1 MISYKVELKSP
12 EAHTFRVVL
21 EIPKP
26 NPEGQ
31 QLTLPAWIPGSYMIR
46 DFARNIVTL
55 SAYSGQKRLQTNKLD
70 KQTWQLEPC
79 QDPLHII
86 YEIYAWD
93 LSVRGAYLD
102 TTRGFITGTSL
113 FLRVEGQESKACSV
127 EFMQP
132 GGESYRDWR
141 LATTLTTD
149 GATFLEFGSY
159 RAKDYDELIDHPVEM
174 GLLSHAQFLAA
185 EVPHDIVISGR
196 HSADL
201 PRLCDDLKKICEHH
215 ISFFGE
221 LPKMERYLFQ
231 VMAVGEGYGGLEH
244 RNSTSLICKR
254 SDLPQQAEKNVTD
267 GYCQFLGLCSH
278 EYFHLW
284 NVKRITPRVLKSADL
299 TCEVHTSLL
308 WAFEGI
314 TSYYDD
320 LALVRSGR
328 IDQASYLELLAKQI
342 TRLKRCGGRLK
353 QTLAE
358 SSFDAWTKFYKQDE
372 NASNAIVSYYNKGAL
387 VALML
392 DLVIR
397 RGTSHKLSLDDVM
410 RELWIRH
417 GKTDKGV
424 EDRDIEK
431 IASDISG
438 VDLGDFFKRYLY
450 QTDDLPLKE
459 LLDGIGIG
467 LEYCPAVDKK
477 DMGGFRQ
484 DTKEAANAAM
494 VLGSLFVADN
504 RDIRLTVVHDNGA
517 AQKAGLS
524 AGDVIVAV
532 DGLRIGAGHLEKYL
546 IRTPTDKAVKV
557 HAFRRDELMVFN
569 VKPEAAPNDTCSL
582 WIKQEEESKVKKL
595 NHWLTPNG

>member
-55 SAYSGQKRLQTNKLD
+55 TAYSGQQRLQANKLD

-79 QDPLHII
+79 QEPLHII
-86 YEIYAWD
+86 YEVYAWD

-113 FLRVEGQESKACSV
+113 FLRVEGQESMACSV
-127 EFMQP
+127 EFMRP
-132 GGESYRDWR
+132 GGERYRDWR
-141 LATTLTTD
+141 LATTLTTET
-149 GATFLEFGSY
+149 ATFLEFGSY
-159 RAKDYDELIDHPVEM
+159 QAKDYDELIDHPVEM

-221 LPKMERYLFQ
+221 LPKMGRYLFQ

-284 NVKRITPRVLKSADL
+284 NVKRISPRVLKSADL

-467 LEYCPAVDKK
+467 LEYCPAGDKK

-494 VLGSLFVADN
+494 VLGALFVADN

>member
-1 MISYKVELKSP
+1 
-12 EAHTFRVVL
+12 
-21 EIPKP
+21 
-26 NPEGQ
+26 
-31 QLTLPAWIPGSYMIR
+31 
-46 DFARNIVTL
+46 
-55 SAYSGQKRLQTNKLD
+55 
-70 KQTWQLEPC
+70 
-79 QDPLHII
+79 
-86 YEIYAWD
+86 
-93 LSVRGAYLD
+93 
-102 TTRGFITGTSL
+102 
-113 FLRVEGQESKACSV
+113 
-127 EFMQP
+127 
-132 GGESYRDWR
+132 
-141 LATTLTTD
+141 
-149 GATFLEFGSY
+149 
-159 RAKDYDELIDHPVEM
+159 M

-221 LPKMERYLFQ
+221 LPKMGRYLFQ

-467 LEYCPAVDKK
+467 LEYCPAGDKK

-494 VLGSLFVADN
+494 VLGALFVADN

>member
-55 SAYSGQKRLQTNKLD
+55 TAYSGQQRLQANKLD

-79 QDPLHII
+79 QEPLHII
-86 YEIYAWD
+86 YEVYAWD

-113 FLRVEGQESKACSV
+113 FLRVEGQESMACSV
-127 EFMQP
+127 EFMRP
-132 GGESYRDWR
+132 GGERYRDWR
-141 LATTLTTD
+141 LATTLTTET
-149 GATFLEFGSY
+149 ATFLEFGSY
-159 RAKDYDELIDHPVEM
+159 QAKDYDELIDHPVEM

-221 LPKMERYLFQ
+221 LPKMGRYLFQ

-467 LEYCPAVDKK
+467 LEYCPAGDKK

-494 VLGSLFVADN
+494 VLGALFVADN

-532 DGLRIGAGHLEKYL
+532 DGLRIGADHLEKYL